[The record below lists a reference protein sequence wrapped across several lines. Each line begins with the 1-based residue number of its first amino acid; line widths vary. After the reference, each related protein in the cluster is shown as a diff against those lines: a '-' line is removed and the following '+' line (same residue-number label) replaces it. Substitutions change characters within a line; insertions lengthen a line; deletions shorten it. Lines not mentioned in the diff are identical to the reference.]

1 MAPTQSWARLN
12 PSLSLHTGS
21 AGFGVISDFL
31 ASLFAALPYLTVLRP
46 DSGRI
51 AHGMKHFVAGARPG
65 HKQLHVAGAGRIQ
78 ESGGA
83 RRRRLTDGKWREPE
97 TTRAGRCCCPWV

>member
-51 AHGMKHFVAGARPG
+51 AHGMKHFVAGAMWPG
-65 HKQLHVAGAGRIQ
+65 Q
-78 ESGGA
+78 EGFRNQEAPG
-83 RRRRLTDGKWREPE
+83 DGD
-97 TTRAGRCCCPWV
+97 